1 MNGVPQQHP
10 AADVAAPPPGDGV
23 RAPFDR
29 DEANRILDEYEDS
42 SDFDLAEAERLAAHY
57 EAAAAASG
65 ETELLWRA
73 RLLRA
78 DMLECRGEPAESVRI
93 LSDALD
99 WAKVHDCRR
108 VQVRAHHVLARLYH
122 LMGDLAAT
130 LDHTLQCVSA
140 LDDTIPIANRIGC
153 LIKLA
158 DAFAMTGS
166 VPAARERYDQAERL
180 AAEHG
185 IVTRQMAALNN
196 WAYTEYEAGDGAGAR
211 EVLARLRQVAH
222 AHGEPL
228 NSNVLDTVAR
238 VEMLCGDLPAALR
251 AAHDAIA
258 VFRREN
264 RVREVDA
271 ETDLLLTL
279 ALVQRRSG
287 DLEAALGTVTE
298 VQRRCERLPLVT
310 NAAQALSELAEI
322 HAAGGDFERAYRAV
336 REFNAAQEQLSSAQH
351 EIQARNRRV
360 MFEVAEARRQAEW
373 FREQAH
379 RDALTGL
386 HNRRYVDEH
395 LPPLL
400 RRAAADGSRVTIALL
415 DLDHF
420 KRVNDT
426 LSHEAGDQ
434 VLTTV
439 AGLLDTV
446 ETGPDGFTAR
456 LGGEEFLVVVRGTDA
471 DGALARLEALRR
483 TIAAYPWQPITGDLP
498 VTTSIGV
505 AAATADS
512 TQSSLLGE
520 ADAALYTAKR
530 AGRDR
535 ISVAPATIEP
545 KRRRWRDAP
554 RLAS

>member
-1 MNGVPQQHP
+1 MNGTPQAHP
-10 AADVAAPPPGDGV
+10 ATDVAAPAPEDGTG
-23 RAPFDR
+23 APFDR
-29 DEANRILDEYEDS
+29 DAANRIFDEYEDS
-42 SDFDLAEAERLAAHY
+42 SDFDMAEAERLAAQY
-57 EAAAAASG
+57 EVTAAANG

-78 DMLECRGEPAESVRI
+78 DMLECRGEPAEAVRI

-99 WAKVHDCRR
+99 WAKIHDCRR
-108 VQVRAHHVLARLYH
+108 VQARAHRVLARLYKM
-122 LMGDLAAT
+122 MGDLAAT

-140 LDDTIPIANRIGC
+140 LDDTTPISSRIGC
-153 LIKLA
+153 LIALA
-158 DAFAMTGS
+158 DAFAITGS
-166 VPAARERYDQAERL
+166 IPEARERYAQAERL
-180 AAEHG
+180 ATEHG
-185 IVTRQMAALNN
+185 IVSRQMGALNN
-196 WAYTEYEAGDGAGAR
+196 WAYTEYEAGDGDGAR
-211 EVLARLRQVAH
+211 AVLARLREVAH

-238 VEMLCGDLPAALR
+238 VETLCGDHTAALR
-251 AAHDAIA
+251 AAHDALA
-258 VFRREN
+258 TFRREN

-279 ALVQRRSG
+279 ALVQRRGG
-287 DLEAALGTVTE
+287 DLAAALRTVTE
-298 VQRRCERLPLVT
+298 VQGMCERLPLVT

-336 REFNAAQEQLSSAQH
+336 RAFNAAQEQLSSAQH
-351 EIQARNRRV
+351 EIQARNRQV

-434 VLTTV
+434 VLTAV
-439 AGLLDTV
+439 AGLLDAV

-471 DGALARLEALRR
+471 DGALTRLEALRR
-483 TIAAYPWQPITGDLP
+483 TIAGHPWQPITGDLP

-512 TQSSLLGE
+512 TQSTLLGE

-530 AGRDR
+530 DGRDR
-535 ISVAPATIEP
+535 ISVAQAVAGP

>member
-1 MNGVPQQHP
+1 MNGVPQAHP
-10 AADVAAPPPGDGV
+10 ATEVAAPPPEDGAGV
-23 RAPFDR
+23 PFDR
-29 DEANRILDEYEDS
+29 DAANRIFDEYEDR
-42 SDFDLAEAERLAAHY
+42 SDFDLAEAEQLAARF
-57 EAAAAASG
+57 EAAAEAHG

-78 DMLECRGEPAESVRI
+78 DMLECRGEPAESMRI

-130 LDHTLQCVSA
+130 LDHTLQCVST

-166 VPAARERYDQAERL
+166 IPAARERYEQAERL

-185 IVTRQMAALNN
+185 IVNRQLAALNN
-196 WAYTEYEAGDGAGAR
+196 WAYTEYEAGDGEGAR
-211 EVLARLRQVAH
+211 EVLARLRRVAH
-222 AHGEPL
+222 AHGKPL
-228 NSNVLDTVAR
+228 NSNVLDTLAR
-238 VEMLCGDLPAALR
+238 VEMLCGDHATALR
-251 AAHDAIA
+251 AAHDALA
-258 VFRREN
+258 AFRREN

-271 ETDLLLTL
+271 ETDLMLTL

-287 DLEAALGTVTE
+287 DLAAALHTVTE
-298 VQRRCERLPLVT
+298 VQRMCERLPLVS

-322 HAAGGDFERAYRAV
+322 HAARGNFERAYRLV

-351 EIQARNRRV
+351 EIQARNRQV

-395 LPPLL
+395 LPHLL
-400 RRAAADGSRVTIALL
+400 RRAATDGFRVTIALL

-420 KRVNDT
+420 KRINDT

-434 VLTTV
+434 VLTAV
-439 AGLLDTV
+439 ADLLDAV

-456 LGGEEFLVVVRGTDA
+456 LGGEEFVVVMRGIDA
-471 DGALARLEALRR
+471 DAAVARLDALRR
-483 TIAAYPWQPITGDLP
+483 TVAGHPWQPITGDLP

-512 TQSSLLGE
+512 TQSTLLGE

-530 AGRDR
+530 NGRNR
-535 ISVAPATIEP
+535 ISVAAATTGP